1 MRSGVSVCGLTTAAL
16 AIIGSSLA
24 TVAAAAGGDIDAVAP
39 AAGSYLRRSSSFSP
53 TDAETQ
59 ERRHL
64 QEEESYDGVLI
75 HLTSHC
81 NTCIGITTLNGVVP
95 PSATLELVNCADSSL
110 SVQKL
115 WDVRQGGNWC
125 LLNTDTC
132 VFYNSIIATDFGD
145 LLKMQRRAVNP
156 ALFESEDQKWF
167 WNGTSTG
174 ELRRVARVD
183 QCVVL
188 TGTTDGEVE
197 LRPCE
202 ETDEAKRGWNLAT
215 PGEFEC
221 FVAGLTEFPTVSPTI
236 TRQPTASPTLAPT
249 LRPTTDAPSSVP
261 TSAAVAITPSP
272 SVAPSPSPSSFPSA
286 MPSSSPSDIIDGVLI
301 HLTSHCNTCIGL
313 TTQAGSLGVQP
324 SATLE
329 LVNCTDT
336 SPSVQK
342 MWDLRQ
348 SGNWCLLGS
357 DTCVFY
363 NPDTAT
369 GFGDLLTLQR
379 RAVNPM
385 GLTLDFES
393 QTQKWFVE
401 GTGEITL
408 FTRTDQCVVLTGT
421 TDGEVELRTC
431 QETDEAKRRWTLA
444 TVEEF
449 ECNVDGL
456 TEFPTASPTEFP
468 TAKPSQGPSAPPI
481 VSDEVA
487 GDATNSSD
495 VPSGS
500 DENSTTSGD
509 DNTGDSTTNGAGNTT
524 EIGIDSGGGDVPSG
538 SDDNSTTFGD
548 SNTSNSTT
556 NGDGNT
562 TEIGIGSGGGEEY
575 NDGVTSEVGNQ
586 TITKKKKKR
595 KKKKKKNKN
604 KQDLIDTNTPS
615 DVPSKSPAV
624 PSAAPSSLPTTSMPS
639 MRPSSAPSSQA
650 SLSSLPSSL
659 PTPVPTP
666 DDGISNTEV
675 AMSLSVSY
683 PDTTTNE
690 SLLSIVDSSAAFV
703 YQRQLQNSATYLYRL
718 GTENTLDI
726 NSFEVESRMTNLTS
740 TPATCGQISVT
751 QEDGEPDIYCRII
764 NMLISVDHDDAVGLG
779 EVRYALMTLLPDL
792 IERLELQSRDIASAA
807 NLGARVV
814 PYTIVS
820 SLVGVAD
827 ARTPSLDAIASYE
840 MVLQRFLSR
849 QPASLGLDILHVEV
863 RSTAVSTINVE
874 PQDNIFAKESESDPL
889 SNLDAERQLQFD
901 GGATDRVAEV
911 TFETLILSEYTSPMF
926 PDVNVDA
933 LLLASSQEVLVD
945 LKALGGPYFQGI
957 DSFEMMTNAPT
968 LAPTEQNFT
977 GPVPSPDVST
987 SGSSGGLSSIMK
999 AAIAAS
1005 VTIVSLA
1012 LLGIGAY
1019 LYVKRKRDAKA
1030 KLMKADDD
1038 FNSQMRNRRS
1048 SLVTNDDASPDDA
1061 TRAAGSQQNLAAN
1074 DTTSEASRRR
1084 NADEYGWNQVPV
1096 DDEFADS
1103 LERPNQATRTDLT
1116 SRWAAFEQDET
1127 LEQQKIVA
1135 NSKAALMGLR
1145 DSIKRAWPW
1154 EPSASNEEDG
1164 EKQSATDSDSVLEGG
1179 RGTKTEN
1186 EQDFLGNL
1194 QQMYVKGD
1202 ISKGEFVTLKE
1213 SHLRKQ
1219 RVQTEEEEAASMH
1232 STNPEIER
1240 MLQEGRITEEEYHNL
1255 VETHRNLKEAQDASA
1270 RQLQHDQDDTE
1281 DYGYEDHQP
1290 TARHHGHDVDESFF
1304 REKNKGMER
1313 LYEDGQITREELE
1326 QMKAANE
1333 RLRKSQVLGG
1343 EEMSGLLDDTSTVED
1358 EYEQYGEDTGTGDDE
1373 STFFSNND
1381 EIDKLYRDGQ
1391 ISAAEWR

>member
-1 MRSGVSVCGLTTAAL
+1 
-16 AIIGSSLA
+16 
-24 TVAAAAGGDIDAVAP
+24 
-39 AAGSYLRRSSSFSP
+39 
-53 TDAETQ
+53 
-59 ERRHL
+59 
-64 QEEESYDGVLI
+64 
-75 HLTSHC
+75 
-81 NTCIGITTLNGVVP
+81 
-95 PSATLELVNCADSSL
+95 
-110 SVQKL
+110 
-115 WDVRQGGNWC
+115 
-125 LLNTDTC
+125 
-132 VFYNSIIATDFGD
+132 
-145 LLKMQRRAVNP
+145 
-156 ALFESEDQKWF
+156 
-167 WNGTSTG
+167 
-174 ELRRVARVD
+174 
-183 QCVVL
+183 
-188 TGTTDGEVE
+188 
-197 LRPCE
+197 
-202 ETDEAKRGWNLAT
+202 
-215 PGEFEC
+215 
-221 FVAGLTEFPTVSPTI
+221 
-236 TRQPTASPTLAPT
+236 
-249 LRPTTDAPSSVP
+249 
-261 TSAAVAITPSP
+261 
-272 SVAPSPSPSSFPSA
+272 
-286 MPSSSPSDIIDGVLI
+286 
-301 HLTSHCNTCIGL
+301 
-313 TTQAGSLGVQP
+313 
-324 SATLE
+324 
-329 LVNCTDT
+329 
-336 SPSVQK
+336 

-369 GFGDLLTLQR
+369 GFGDLLTMQIR
-379 RAVNPM
+379 DVNPM
-385 GLTLDFES
+385 SLTLDFES

-401 GTGEITL
+401 GTGEITM
-408 FTRTDQCVVLTGT
+408 FTRADQCVVLTGT

-444 TVEEF
+444 TVEKF
-449 ECNVDGL
+449 EWDVDGL
-456 TEFPTASPTEFP
+456 TEFPTASPTAFP
-468 TAKPSQGPSAPPI
+468 SAKPSQGPSAPPI
-481 VSDEVA
+481 VSNEVV
-487 GDATNSSD
+487 GNATNSSD
-495 VPSGS
+495 VPSSS

-509 DNTGDSTTNGAGNTT
+509 GNTGDSTTTNGAGNTT

-575 NDGVTSEVGNQ
+575 NDGVTTEVGNQ

-595 KKKKKKNKN
+595 KKKKKKKNKN

-703 YQRQLQNSATYLYRL
+703 YQRQLQNSATYLYQL
-718 GTENTLDI
+718 GTENTLVI

-751 QEDGEPDIYCRII
+751 QEDGEPDIYCHII
-764 NMLISVDHDDAVGLG
+764 NVLMSVDHDDAVGIG
-779 EVRYALMTLLPDL
+779 EVRYALSTLFPYL

-827 ARTPSLDAIASYE
+827 ARTPSPDAIASYE

-1219 RVQTEEEEAASMH
+1219 RVQTEEEEVASMH

-1343 EEMSGLLDDTSTVED
+1343 EEMSGPLDDMSTGED
-1358 EYEQYGEDTGTGDDE
+1358 EYEQYGEDAGTGDDE

>member
-1 MRSGVSVCGLTTAAL
+1 MRSGVSVSGLTTTAL
-16 AIIGSSLA
+16 VIICSSLA
-24 TVAAAAGGDIDAVAP
+24 TVAAAAGGDFDAVAP

-174 ELRRVARVD
+174 ELRRVARAD

-401 GTGEITL
+401 GTGEITQ
-408 FTRTDQCVVLTGT
+408 FTRADQCVVLTGT

-595 KKKKKKNKN
+595 KKKKKKNKNKN

-933 LLLASSQEVLVD
+933 LLRQRQARLVFNRQTTCGSMGPAI
-945 LKALGGPYFQGI
+945 LHCGRWGGY
-957 DSFEMMTNAPT
+957 E
-968 LAPTEQNFT
+968 
-977 GPVPSPDVST
+977 
-987 SGSSGGLSSIMK
+987 GS
-999 AAIAAS
+999 
-1005 VTIVSLA
+1005 
-1012 LLGIGAY
+1012 
-1019 LYVKRKRDAKA
+1019 
-1030 KLMKADDD
+1030 
-1038 FNSQMRNRRS
+1038 
-1048 SLVTNDDASPDDA
+1048 
-1061 TRAAGSQQNLAAN
+1061 
-1074 DTTSEASRRR
+1074 
-1084 NADEYGWNQVPV
+1084 
-1096 DDEFADS
+1096 
-1103 LERPNQATRTDLT
+1103 
-1116 SRWAAFEQDET
+1116 
-1127 LEQQKIVA
+1127 
-1135 NSKAALMGLR
+1135 
-1145 DSIKRAWPW
+1145 
-1154 EPSASNEEDG
+1154 
-1164 EKQSATDSDSVLEGG
+1164 
-1179 RGTKTEN
+1179 
-1186 EQDFLGNL
+1186 
-1194 QQMYVKGD
+1194 D
-1202 ISKGEFVTLKE
+1202 IS
-1213 SHLRKQ
+1213 
-1219 RVQTEEEEAASMH
+1219 
-1232 STNPEIER
+1232 
-1240 MLQEGRITEEEYHNL
+1240 
-1255 VETHRNLKEAQDASA
+1255 
-1270 RQLQHDQDDTE
+1270 
-1281 DYGYEDHQP
+1281 
-1290 TARHHGHDVDESFF
+1290 
-1304 REKNKGMER
+1304 
-1313 LYEDGQITREELE
+1313 
-1326 QMKAANE
+1326 
-1333 RLRKSQVLGG
+1333 
-1343 EEMSGLLDDTSTVED
+1343 
-1358 EYEQYGEDTGTGDDE
+1358 GT
-1373 STFFSNND
+1373 F
-1381 EIDKLYRDGQ
+1381 L
-1391 ISAAEWR
+1391 

>member
-1 MRSGVSVCGLTTAAL
+1 MRSVVSACGLTTTAL
-16 AIIGSSLA
+16 AIMGSSLA

-39 AAGSYLRRSSSFSP
+39 AAGSYLRRSSSF
-53 TDAETQ
+53 AEMQ

-81 NTCIGITTLNGVVP
+81 NTCIGITTLNGIVP

-145 LLKMQRRAVNP
+145 LLTLQSRNVNP

-174 ELRRVARVD
+174 ELRRVARAD

-221 FVAGLTEFPTVSPTI
+221 FVAGLTEFPTASPTI

-249 LRPTTDAPSSVP
+249 LRPTSDAPSSVP

-272 SVAPSPSPSSFPSA
+272 SLAPSSSPSSFPSA
-286 MPSSSPSDIIDGVLI
+286 MPSSSPSDVIDGVLI

-313 TTQAGSLGVQP
+313 NTQAGSLGVQP
-324 SATLE
+324 GAALE

-363 NPDTAT
+363 NPDSAT
-369 GFGDLLTLQR
+369 GFGNLITMQS
-379 RAVNPM
+379 RAINPM

-401 GTGEITL
+401 GTGEITM
-408 FTRTDQCVVLTGT
+408 FTRADQCVVLTGT

-449 ECNVDGL
+449 ECDVDGL
-456 TEFPTASPTEFP
+456 TEFPTASPTAFP
-468 TAKPSQGPSAPPI
+468 SAKPSQGPSAPPI
-481 VSDEVA
+481 VSNEVV
-487 GDATNSSD
+487 GNATNSSD

-500 DENSTTSGD
+500 DGNSTTSGD
-509 DNTGDSTTNGAGNTT
+509 DNTGDSTTNGA
-524 EIGIDSGGGDVPSG
+524 S
-538 SDDNSTTFGD
+538 
-548 SNTSNSTT
+548 
-556 NGDGNT
+556 NT

-595 KKKKKKNKN
+595 KKKKKKNNGITSEGGNQTVTKKKKKRKKKNKN
-604 KQDLIDTNTPS
+604 KQDLIETNTPS
-615 DVPSKSPAV
+615 DVPSKLPAV

-639 MRPSSAPSSQA
+639 MRPSSSMPSMRPSSAPSSQA
-650 SLSSLPSSL
+650 SLSSLPSTL

-764 NMLISVDHDDAVGLG
+764 NVLISVDHDDAVGIG
-779 EVRYALMTLLPDL
+779 EVRYALMTLFPYL

-820 SLVGVAD
+820 SLVGIAD

-874 PQDNIFAKESESDPL
+874 PEDNIFAKEPESDQP
-889 SNLDAERQLQFD
+889 SNLDAKRQLQFD

-911 TFETLILSEYTSPMF
+911 TFETLILSEYASPMF

-987 SGSSGGLSSIMK
+987 SGSSGGLSSVMK

-1084 NADEYGWNQVPV
+1084 KADGYGWNQVPV

-1116 SRWAAFEQDET
+1116 SRWAAFEQDDT

-1145 DSIKRAWPW
+1145 DTIKRAWHG

-1179 RGTKTEN
+1179 RGTEAEN

-1219 RVQTEEEEAASMH
+1219 RVQKEEEERLAAETTEVASMH

-1240 MLQEGRITEEEYHNL
+1240 MLQEGRITEEEYRNL

-1343 EEMSGLLDDTSTVED
+1343 EKMSGLLDDMSTVED
-1358 EYEQYGEDTGTGDDE
+1358 EYEQYGEDAGTGDDE